1 MNTNGPGLIEQA
13 MDQMDVEDIQAFL
26 EQLPTLSSP
35 VGVGVGTSPCGARTP
50 PVTSRTSSP
59 RMRAVPVAASTPRG
73 RPARGRRE
81 EGRGRREEGE
91 GRLGGQHHA
100 AASITTT
107 KIIVTSYKDR
117 KTSVCEKYFETI
129 L

>member
-81 EGRGRREEGE
+81 EGGGRREV
-91 GRLGGQHHA
+91 GGPTSCGCQHH
-100 AASITTT
+100 
-107 KIIVTSYKDR
+107 DHQNH
-117 KTSVCEKYFETI
+117 CD
-129 L
+129 